1 MSVRRIWWFLV
12 ILFSISTSA
21 GLLIEF
27 FAAGNQKQQIDIPQ
41 LERSI
46 QKRQASLN
54 QLLKEFPDS
63 LLEYP
68 KAAWAYMDS
77 VSESDH
83 EMLLF
88 YDNELV
94 AWSDQRL
101 PVQDIHPVF
110 FTQPVIELDN
120 GFFLVQHFR
129 YNAYSLVG
137 LYRLKYSYPYQNKYL
152 HDRYVLPEGLSPSVR
167 IVRDQTSP
175 WQPVFG
181 LEGEYLFSVSDLSL
195 KTNRNSSQTYLLI
208 FYLLSVLSIWGLM
221 FLWLNGRRADR
232 WINFRLLLAVVV
244 FGVFYYFVFWHSG
257 MSAFDGLG
265 LFSPLH
271 FAMSEFLPSLG
282 ALLLLVVFLLLTSL
296 LFFRFFRWP
305 DIPFFQSDS
314 IYVKGICFLSGLFLV
329 QMWMFFLMGIVYKLV
344 EHSAEPAVFYKVVEL
359 DGIAVVKIVVL
370 AFLFFSFS
378 LIAEK
383 IIRLFLF
390 RLKRLTMSVLILGT
404 MTLAIVLRGG
414 VGYGTG
420 DWSIIFTGIFLLLLA
435 LVKRNYRLR
444 HSYNTFIWIITLFA
458 LFAGSVLINLS
469 ISKEEGTRELLVEN
483 LSYQLLREE
492 DPVAEMYLADIE
504 DQILRD
510 APLRQLLARNN
521 INQMAV
527 QNHLLKYYFYGYW
540 GRYEMQIVPCWPGG
554 NVVFEETG
562 ENYNCY
568 QYFFAT
574 LGNQGRPIEG
584 SDNFYYLSNDNG
596 RVSYLGV
603 FRFFEGHPLETTLF
617 VELQSKP
624 YFEGLG
630 YPELLVSQKEQN
642 RLALFD
648 GYSYAKYVDGRLVRR
663 SGEYDYHGNYPQL
676 SFDEGQMQMVK
687 DDDYSHVLFK
697 PEPDTL
703 VILSRKDNTV
713 SEVFIAFSVYFILFF
728 LIGLVLIG
736 LSNLGSVSFSLRLS
750 VQKRI
755 QLSFVGLM
763 LLILLVVALGT
774 VFYTVEQYKNKHNE
788 LLNDKVQSVLLDLES
803 KIGLEGTLSRGNE
816 EYLNYQ
822 LQTISNVF
830 FCDIN
835 LYGTDGML
843 LASSRPEMFEQ
854 GLIGGQMN
862 PSAFY
867 RLTHLGENR
876 YLGQETIG
884 DLQFRSYYVPFYNRQ
899 DMLMGYINVPYF
911 VANNELREE
920 VSSVV
925 MTVVNFY
932 LLFSFIIIGITVFL
946 SRQITRPLQV
956 LQSKLADLKI
966 DKHNEKIDYQGK
978 DEIGS
983 LVGEYNRMVDELA
996 DSASK
1001 LARTERELAW
1011 REMARQIAHEIKNP
1025 LTPMKLNIQYL
1036 QRAWNDKVE
1045 DFDSYLKR
1053 VTGTLIEQIEKLS
1066 SIATEF
1072 SHFAKMPAARREDVN
1087 LIDKIKSSV
1096 TLFSNSR
1103 DVEIQTDF
1111 GGRQQIIVHAD
1122 GEQLLGVFNNLIN
1135 NAVQAI
1141 PRGLTGLIRIS
1152 TSVKKNSV
1160 LVKIEDNGKGIPE
1173 EIREK
1178 MFVPNFTTKTS
1189 GMGLGLAIV
1198 KSTIESAGGK
1208 IWFETDTGTGTSFY
1222 IELPLA
1228 SQS

>member
-1 MSVRRIWWFLV
+1 
-12 ILFSISTSA
+12 
-21 GLLIEF
+21 
-27 FAAGNQKQQIDIPQ
+27 
-41 LERSI
+41 
-46 QKRQASLN
+46 
-54 QLLKEFPDS
+54 
-63 LLEYP
+63 
-68 KAAWAYMDS
+68 
-77 VSESDH
+77 
-83 EMLLF
+83 
-88 YDNELV
+88 
-94 AWSDQRL
+94 
-101 PVQDIHPVF
+101 
-110 FTQPVIELDN
+110 
-120 GFFLVQHFR
+120 
-129 YNAYSLVG
+129 
-137 LYRLKYSYPYQNKYL
+137 
-152 HDRYVLPEGLSPSVR
+152 
-167 IVRDQTSP
+167 
-175 WQPVFG
+175 
-181 LEGEYLFSVSDLSL
+181 
-195 KTNRNSSQTYLLI
+195 
-208 FYLLSVLSIWGLM
+208 
-221 FLWLNGRRADR
+221 
-232 WINFRLLLAVVV
+232 
-244 FGVFYYFVFWHSG
+244 
-257 MSAFDGLG
+257 
-265 LFSPLH
+265 
-271 FAMSEFLPSLG
+271 
-282 ALLLLVVFLLLTSL
+282 
-296 LFFRFFRWP
+296 
-305 DIPFFQSDS
+305 
-314 IYVKGICFLSGLFLV
+314 
-329 QMWMFFLMGIVYKLV
+329 
-344 EHSAEPAVFYKVVEL
+344 
-359 DGIAVVKIVVL
+359 
-370 AFLFFSFS
+370 
-378 LIAEK
+378 
-383 IIRLFLF
+383 
-390 RLKRLTMSVLILGT
+390 
-404 MTLAIVLRGG
+404 
-414 VGYGTG
+414 
-420 DWSIIFTGIFLLLLA
+420 
-435 LVKRNYRLR
+435 
-444 HSYNTFIWIITLFA
+444 
-458 LFAGSVLINLS
+458 
-469 ISKEEGTRELLVEN
+469 LVEN

-736 LSNLGSVSFSLRLS
+736 LSNLGAVSFSLRLS

-803 KIGLEGTLSRGNE
+803 KIGLEGPLSRGNE

-932 LLFSFIIIGITVFL
+932 LLFSFIIIGIAVFL

-1141 PRGLTGLIRIS
+1141 PRGLSGLIRIS
-1152 TSVKKNSV
+1152 TSVKQNLV